1 MEQMKHRESDSCS
14 FCGCNTLLWASC
26 V

>member
-14 FCGCNTLLWASC
+14 FCGCNTLLWAAC